1 MTPMRN
7 IILDDF
13 IMKGKAYHRT
23 TLKRTI
29 GSKKLLTNIL
39 GLPMTTCSG

>member
-29 GSKKLLTNIL
+29 GSKKLLTNTL
-39 GLPMTTCSG
+39 GLPMTTCSS